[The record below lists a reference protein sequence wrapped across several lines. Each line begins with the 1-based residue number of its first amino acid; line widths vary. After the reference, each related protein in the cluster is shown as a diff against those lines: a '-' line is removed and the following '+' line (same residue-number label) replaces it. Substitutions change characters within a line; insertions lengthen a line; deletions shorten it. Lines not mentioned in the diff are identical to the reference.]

1 MIGRVTQ
8 QTIQRS
14 TLANLQTNLAAMS
27 NLQNRASGSSM
38 ITKPSDDPAGTA
50 KAIALRAS
58 LNANDQASRNI
69 DDGNGWLT
77 TADTALQ
84 SSVNLIRQARD
95 LTVQGSNTGA
105 LNKEGREAIAV
116 QIEGIRNDL
125 LSQANT
131 KYQGRLIFAGTSNAA
146 GAVAVSAGPPASY
159 TSNAVLGATVD
170 RRVDPNT
177 KIRVDVD
184 GGKAFGVDAAA
195 GPTTSVFATL
205 DKIAATLR
213 AGGDVTTELT
223 TLDAHRDAMLNELS
237 GVGARQTQILSAQ
250 TRALDTK
257 TTLTV
262 QLGAIEDVD
271 LAKTL
276 MDLQTQEVTYKAALG
291 AAARVMQPTLL
302 DFLR

>member
-14 TLANLQTNLAAMS
+14 TLRNLQTNLAAMA

-50 KAIALRAS
+50 KAIALRAA
-58 LNANDQASRNI
+58 LAANDQASKNI
-69 DDGNGWLT
+69 DDGTGWLN

-84 SSVNLIRQARD
+84 SSVDTLRQARD
-95 LTVQGSNTGA
+95 LTVQGANTGA
-105 LNKEGREAIAV
+105 LNAQGREAIAV
-116 QIEGIRNDL
+116 QLESLRDTL

-131 KYQGRLIFAGTSNAA
+131 KYQGRLVFAGTSDQAL
-146 GAVAVSAGPPASY
+146 AVTVTPGPPATY
-159 TSNAVLGATVD
+159 TSNSVAGATVD
-170 RRVDPNT
+170 RRVDAST

-184 GGKAFGVDAAA
+184 GAAAFGADD
-195 GPTTSVFATL
+195 GTGTSVFAAL
-205 DKIAATLR
+205 DRIAQTLR
-213 AGGDVTTELT
+213 AGGDVSSELT
-223 TLDAHRDAMLNELS
+223 ALDDHRDAMLTQLS
-237 GVGARQTQILSAQ
+237 GVGARQAQVDGAQ

-257 TTLTV
+257 TTLTE
-262 QLGAIEDVD
+262 QLGAVEDVD
-271 LAKTL
+271 LASTL
-276 MDLQTQEVTYKAALG
+276 VDLAAQEVAYKAALG